1 MVKRYFWLA
10 HLLLVT
16 LAAILAADIATSY
29 LSNKF
34 AMPVASRPIQT
45 QAAPIRQT
53 RTAFDTYQSISTRNI
68 FNANPPREGEQPKQ
82 DTPPPREPVKP
93 TELQLKLVGAAAGD
107 PTQRYAIVEDLNS
120 RGVQT
125 VYQIGDSVQGALVVD
140 INPTCI
146 VLDKGGGSEQ
156 YESLCFEHEANGA
169 QLVEPPSRQA
179 RLEPSPQEQ
188 EAGDGGIV
196 RVDGATWRV
205 SRELILE
212 QFSNLGALSDQA
224 RVVPYLVQGQ
234 TQGFRLT
241 QLKSGSLLQ
250 QIGVQNGDVLQKVNG
265 LNITSPNEA
274 LQAFQQLQNES
285 TIRLEILRRKRA
297 TTLTY
302 EIR

>member
-10 HLLLVT
+10 HILLVT
-16 LAAILAADIATSY
+16 LAAILTADIVTSY
-29 LSNKF
+29 LGNKF
-34 AMPVASRPIQT
+34 AMPVASRSTQT
-45 QAAPIRQT
+45 HAAPIRQT

-68 FNANPPREGEQPKQ
+68 FNANPPPEGEQPQ
-82 DTPPPREPVKP
+82 QNTPPPEEPVKP
-93 TELQLKLVGAAAGD
+93 TELQLKLVGSAAGD
-107 PTQRYAIVEDLNS
+107 PHQRYAIVEDLNS
-120 RGVQT
+120 RGAQT
-125 VYQIGDSVQGALVVD
+125 VYQIGDSIQGALVVD
-140 INPTCI
+140 ITPACV
-146 VLDKGGGSEQ
+146 VLDKGGGSGQ

-169 QLVEPPSRQA
+169 KPVKPPSRQS
-179 RLEPSPQEQ
+179 RLEPTPQ
-188 EAGDGGIV
+188 EAGDEGIV

-205 SRELILE
+205 SRELILD

-241 QLKSGSLLQ
+241 RLKSGSLLQ

-285 TIRLEILRRKRA
+285 TVRLEILRRKRT

>member
-1 MVKRYFWLA
+1 MVKRYFWIA
-10 HLLLVT
+10 YMLLVT
-16 LAAILAADIATSY
+16 LAAVLTADIVTSY
-29 LSNKF
+29 LSNKL
-34 AMPVASRPIQT
+34 AMPIAAQPTQA

-53 RTAFDTYQSISTRNI
+53 RTAFETYQIISTRNI
-68 FNANPPREGEQPKQ
+68 FNASPPREGEVEKQ
-82 DTPPPREPVKP
+82 NTPPPEPIKA
-93 TELQLKLVGAAAGD
+93 TELKLKLVGAATGD
-107 PTQRYAIVEDLNS
+107 SHQRYAIIEDLSN
-120 RGVQT
+120 RGEQT
-125 VYQIGDSVQGALVVD
+125 VYQVGDNIQGAIVVE
-140 INPTCI
+140 INPNCI
-146 VLDKGGGSEQ
+146 VLDKNRQ
-156 YESLCFEHEANGA
+156 YESLCFQHESGGPTTLDRLQQPA
-169 QLVEPPSRQA
+169 PSATTSQDT
-179 RLEPSPQEQ
+179 
-188 EAGDGGIV
+188 GDEGII
-196 RVDGATWRV
+196 RVDNATWRV

-241 QLKSGSLLQ
+241 RLRAGSLLQ

-285 TIRLEILRRKRA
+285 TVRLEILRRKRA